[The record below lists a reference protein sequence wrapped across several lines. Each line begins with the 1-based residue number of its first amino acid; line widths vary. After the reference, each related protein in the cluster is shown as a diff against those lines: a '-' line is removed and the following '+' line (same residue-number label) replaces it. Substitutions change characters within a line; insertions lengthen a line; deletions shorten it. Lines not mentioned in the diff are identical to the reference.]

1 MLCGCGMALGWPKKK
16 THVENT
22 EDSEE
27 PSRIAEDLPQYSVT
41 RRATGRYVFNPS
53 EIIDEFRNRRSRAP
67 SAETL
72 GKRDSSHPDIKKEV
86 KQ

>member
-1 MLCGCGMALGWPKKK
+1 MALEWPKKK
-16 THVENT
+16 THVKNT

-41 RRATGRYVFNPS
+41 RCATGRYVFNPS
-53 EIIDEFRNRRSRAP
+53 EIIDEFRNRRSRAL

-72 GKRDSSHPDIKKEV
+72 RKRDSLHSDIKKKV